1 MEIFPN
7 FLPPWAIPVTIAIIV
22 ALLLTKFY
30 RRLHPGRIYFP
41 APSLLTP
48 AERKFLNY
56 LEHLI
61 VSELRLDTKVRLADL
76 VQVRARLGQQQ
87 RRAFGQ
93 IAQKHIDFCL
103 SHRKNGQII
112 AAIELDDRSHQR
124 PDRQHRDRLINAVCQ
139 QAEIPLLRFPANCS
153 TQYVRNNFP
162 QNLTQMPPAPRQPT
176 HYKPR

>member
-1 MEIFPN
+1 MDTLPN
-7 FLPPWAIPVTIAIIV
+7 FPTLPPWGIPIIAGIIV

-30 RRLHPGRIYFP
+30 RRIHPGRVYFP

-61 VSELRLDTKVRLADL
+61 SPELRLDTKVRLADL
-76 VQVRARLGQQQ
+76 VQVRAPGQQQ

-103 SHRKNGQII
+103 SHRKTGQII

-124 PDRQHRDRLINAVCQ
+124 PDRQHRDRLINTVCQ
-139 QAEIPLLRFPANCS
+139 QAEIPLLRFPANCT

-162 QNLTQMPPAPRQPT
+162 QNLTQMPPPARQ
-176 HYKPR
+176 RNRL